1 MYQALYRKYRPLVF
15 DDVVSQAHIT
25 TTLQNQIKNGTS
37 AHAYLFTGSR
47 GTGKT
52 TCARILAK
60 AINCENPVNGNPCLE
75 CEICKDFENGG
86 VSDIVEIDAA
96 SNNGVGDVRELR
108 DATAYM
114 PERCK
119 FRVYIIDEVHMLS
132 KDAFNALLKI
142 MEEPPAHVKF
152 ILATTEVH
160 KVLPTI
166 LSRCQRYDFHRI
178 LPEDIKDRLLYVS
191 EKEKINLEPTAAELI
206 AKIADGGM
214 RDALSL
220 LDQCIAFTADVT
232 EEVVANA
239 AGIANRE
246 YLLQISDAIVN
257 KDAAKAISIVKKLYD
272 GSIDISRLC
281 EDLIGMFRNIMIAK
295 SVPENQNS
303 LVCMPSEIPEIVK
316 LSEGISLEEIFEKL
330 ELLQKSNERIARV
343 TSKRVELE
351 MCLIKLCNKSI
362 VVEKKDSDNTGLL
375 AKIEEL
381 QRQIETLQSQPVRQ
395 VQVTAPQRE
404 NTYAPAQKKAEQ
416 KPAPVVNSQVNY
428 DPSEVKPME
437 MWAEICEEFYNICPS
452 AKGLLENAFARAY
465 TKGTEGTMFVDV
477 YDEFSAGLLK
487 RKDKLDKF
495 TQAAKNVT
503 GVSYNIKTKKGEKK
517 IETKSLE
524 TPPIE
529 DIINKARENGIPT
542 TLI

>member
-25 TTLQNQIKNGTS
+25 TTLQNQIKNKTT

-60 AINCENPVNGNPCLE
+60 AINCESPVNGNPCLE
-75 CEICKDFENGG
+75 CEICKDFEKGG

-108 DATAYM
+108 EATAYM

-191 EKEKINLEPTAAELI
+191 ECEGINLDPTAAELI

-220 LDQCIAFTADVT
+220 LDQCVAFTADVT
-232 EEVVANA
+232 ENVVANA

-246 YLLQISDAIVN
+246 YLLQI
-257 KDAAKAISIVKKLYD
+257 AKAIVHQNGAEAITIVKKLYD

-281 EDLIGMFRNIMIAK
+281 DDLIGMFRNIMIAK
-295 SVPENQNS
+295 SVPESQDS
-303 LVCMPSEIPEIVK
+303 LVCMPSEIPEIMK
-316 LSEGISLEEIFEKL
+316 LAEEISLDDIFSKL
-330 ELLQKSNERIARV
+330 ELLQKSNERISRV
-343 TSKRVELE
+343 TSKRVEFE
-351 MCLIKLCNKSI
+351 MCLIKLCNKAI
-362 VVEKKDSDNTGLL
+362 VTEKNNTNSSDLI
-375 AKIEEL
+375 AKINMLEGKIYEL
-381 QRQIETLQSQPVRQ
+381 QSRPVQ
-395 VQVTAPQRE
+395 AVQVAAPQGE
-404 NTYAPAQKKAEQ
+404 NRSFTPQNIPQNPTPTATRTAQLNVDLSK
-416 KPAPVVNSQVNY
+416 
-428 DPSEVKPME
+428 VKPIE
-437 MWAEICEEFYNICPS
+437 MWAEICEEFYSICPT
-452 AKGLLENAFARAY
+452 AKGVLENAYARAY
-465 TKGTEGTMFVDV
+465 TEGD
-477 YDEFSAGLLK
+477 
-487 RKDKLDKF
+487 
-495 TQAAKNVT
+495 
-503 GVSYNIKTKKGEKK
+503 
-517 IETKSLE
+517 
-524 TPPIE
+524 
-529 DIINKARENGIPT
+529 NGIIT
-542 TLI
+542 TSSLLT